1 MSEKIAQLKQTL
13 MTACFKNVSECNCVW
28 ANC

>member
-1 MSEKIAQLKQTL
+1 MSEKTAQLKQTL
-13 MTACFKNVSECNCVW
+13 TTACFTNVSECNCVW